1 MRNAAYEGILND
13 IESRMRMLYNS
24 HDIDGYNAA
33 KRNGDA
39 LYAAIVAEG
48 YSISEADGTY
58 VVSR

>member
-1 MRNAAYEGILND
+1 MRNAAYERILND
-13 IESRMRMLYNS
+13 VEARMRKLYES
-24 HDIDGYNAA
+24 HDVDGYIAA
-33 KRNGDA
+33 KNSGEK